1 VTDSD
6 TTRAAGH
13 DPATAWHP
21 DATPRSGTATPR
33 SGTATPRS
41 GTATPRSGTATPQS
55 GTATPQSGT
64 GESARR
70 LRAVDGGTGAE
81 SAALLRRRR
90 AISELGDA
98 LRVLVENAAITEAPT
113 DELRAAA
120 ERVRQAAAPLGE
132 RVRERTALAAAD
144 DLLGGVRMYNPV
156 TGTGSALAPPLH
168 IEEVDGMA
176 VGSCTLGL
184 AYEGPPMYAHGGVSA
199 MLLDQILGYAVSVSG
214 NPGMTVRL
222 DTSYRKP
229 VPLLTPLRLTACV
242 QEVDGRRVTASGTIA
257 AAAEPDAIL
266 VAATGTFV
274 ALRAQQAL
282 DLFGPVLGIGD
293 ADPGERAG

>member
-21 DATPRSGTATPR
+21 DSPPQSGATSPRSGATSPR
-33 SGTATPRS
+33 SGATS
-41 GTATPRSGTATPQS
+41 PQS
-55 GTATPQSGT
+55 GTASPQSG
-64 GESARR
+64 GGDSARR
-70 LRAVDGGTGAE
+70 LRAVDGRPGTE

-120 ERVRQAAAPLGE
+120 ERVRQVAAPLGE
-132 RVRERTALAAAD
+132 RVRDRTALTSAD

-168 IEEVDGMA
+168 IEEVDGLT
-176 VGSCTLGL
+176 VGSCVLGL

-199 MLLDQILGYAVSVSG
+199 MLLDQILGYAVSFSG

-229 VPLLTPLRLTACV
+229 VPLLTPLRLTAQV
-242 QEVDGRRVTASGTIA
+242 QGIDGRRVTASGTIA

-274 ALRAQQAL
+274 ALRAEQAL
-282 DLFGPVLGIGD
+282 DLFGPVLGIDD
-293 ADPGERAG
+293 ANPGERAG